1 VLIVVPI
8 EPVAPLG
15 PKPRLSKPSGNS
27 DGRKAGDVSK
37 RAPLAPLQNAV
48 AEMRPVQASA
58 KKTDK
63 PPSAGPPKAQKGVQK
78 EVQKDVQKEVQ
89 KAIGKEEGSKKPASA
104 PEIRKT
110 AAADLGGK
118 RGLPS
123 GPSSSGKC
131 KSGNK
136 QDSLILHGEGPP
148 KKDASPRQTVAVK
161 RMPSSKIPRPRGTPG
176 DAVWHKARQSLR
188 LVRGGSEEGG
198 STAGGDTGG
207 VEDMTENAGSL
218 FGRMLTRTRYEEDCE
233 EVSSAE

>member
-15 PKPRLSKPSGNS
+15 PKPRLSKPSGKS

-48 AEMRPVQASA
+48 AETRPVQASA

-63 PPSAGPPKAQKGVQK
+63 PPSSGPQTKGQRGAQK

-110 AAADLGGK
+110 VAADVEVI

-123 GPSSSGKC
+123 GPSSSRKL
-131 KSGNK
+131 KSENK
-136 QDSLILHGEGPP
+136 QDGLILDGEGPP
-148 KKDASPRQTVAVK
+148 KNDTSPRQTVAVK

-198 STAGGDTGG
+198 STAGKDTGG
-207 VEDMTENAGSL
+207 EEDMAENAGSL
-218 FGRMLTRTRYEEDCE
+218 FGRMLTKTRYEEDCE
-233 EVSSAE
+233 EVS